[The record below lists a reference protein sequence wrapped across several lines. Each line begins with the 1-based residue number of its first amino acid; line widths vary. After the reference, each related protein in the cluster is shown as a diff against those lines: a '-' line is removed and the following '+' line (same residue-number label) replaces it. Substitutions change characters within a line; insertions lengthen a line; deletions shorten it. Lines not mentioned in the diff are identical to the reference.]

1 MEKVLIWDLPTR
13 AFHWLLVVSLIA
25 QYVTAEW
32 LDNAIQWHF
41 YIGYFTLFL
50 ITFRVMWGI
59 IGTEHARFASFVK
72 GPRAVWRYAKT
83 LFDKDSPESLG
94 HNPLGGWFVI
104 VMLLLVAV
112 QAISGLYMTDDVFL
126 DGPYRQLAD
135 EETLAIMST
144 IHHVAFDALLYVIG
158 LHIAAVV
165 FYTIYKKQKLVP
177 PMINGAKETRD
188 LGIFHSRMRLALVVA
203 IVAAAIVYV
212 AIEVY
217 PPTPGAGEY
226 YYY

>member
-1 MEKVLIWDLPTR
+1 
-13 AFHWLLVVSLIA
+13 
-25 QYVTAEW
+25 
-32 LDNAIQWHF
+32 
-41 YIGYFTLFL
+41 
-50 ITFRVMWGI
+50 MWGI

-158 LHIAAVV
+158 CTSQPLC
-165 FYTIYKKQKLVP
+165 FTQSTKSKNLYRP
-177 PMINGAKETRD
+177 
-188 LGIFHSRMRLALVVA
+188 
-203 IVAAAIVYV
+203 
-212 AIEVY
+212 
-217 PPTPGAGEY
+217 
-226 YYY
+226 